1 MKERLLFLYRTY
13 FNSALDLRV
22 RIFNILA
29 LTGCVGAILIGI
41 ANGFSGASF
50 TIILLDVIAAALSAG
65 LLYYSYRTQRYRH
78 CYLITIVVIF
88 LGLFPYLLFNM
99 GGYHGGIPM
108 FFVFAVVFTVFML
121 EGRLSVIVTAVEL
134 ALYSVLFICAYKTP
148 GSVKAFPEES
158 GFLISNLVDLLVVG
172 ISLGATMYAQI
183 RLYRAQQHRVDEQ
196 NAVLAQANHSK
207 TQFLANTSHE
217 MRTPLTVI
225 SINIQTVM
233 GLLKR
238 MDGVCDDTETQELL
252 QDAQEEI
259 MHLSRMVGGMLS
271 LNSITDRTE
280 KSKTDFSVL
289 LNNTADMLRLFF
301 IRQGNE
307 LISDVS
313 DDLTIYGN
321 ADLLSQVIIN
331 LLQNAN
337 THTKSGVIKLQA
349 SKDDGKLTVTVSDNG
364 SGIPQQLLPHV
375 FERGVTDGG
384 TGVGLFV
391 CKTVVESHGGTIH
404 IESDGSS
411 GTKVIVTLPVYQ
423 GQYGD
428 EDEK

>member
-1 MKERLLFLYRTY
+1 
-13 FNSALDLRV
+13 
-22 RIFNILA
+22 
-29 LTGCVGAILIGI
+29 
-41 ANGFSGASF
+41 
-50 TIILLDVIAAALSAG
+50 
-65 LLYYSYRTQRYRH
+65 
-78 CYLITIVVIF
+78 
-88 LGLFPYLLFNM
+88 
-99 GGYHGGIPM
+99 
-108 FFVFAVVFTVFML
+108 
-121 EGRLSVIVTAVEL
+121 
-134 ALYSVLFICAYKTP
+134 
-148 GSVKAFPEES
+148 
-158 GFLISNLVDLLVVG
+158 
-172 ISLGATMYAQI
+172 
-183 RLYRAQQHRVDEQ
+183 
-196 NAVLAQANHSK
+196 
-207 TQFLANTSHE
+207 
-217 MRTPLTVI
+217 
-225 SINIQTVM
+225 
-233 GLLKR
+233 
-238 MDGVCDDTETQELL
+238 
-252 QDAQEEI
+252 

-313 DDLTIYGN
+313 DDLTVYGN